1 MIRSFRL
8 KAEATK
14 FVEEILRSVDMPAR
28 TGSATWEG
36 TLKGGKGTMKLG
48 SGAYE
53 GPFSFLS
60 RFEIG
65 AGTNPE
71 ELIGAALAGC
81 FSMALSAN
89 LEKAGH
95 PATRVSTKANVKLEM
110 LPTGPTIT
118 TIELDNESQVPGIDE
133 KAFQEQA
140 EATKKGC
147 PVSRALTGTEIK
159 LNATLTN

>member
-1 MIRSFRL
+1 MITR
-8 KAEATK
+8 
-14 FVEEILRSVDMPAR
+14 MPQR
-28 TGSATWEG
+28 TGSAVWEG

-60 RFEIG
+60 RFESG
-65 AGTNPE
+65 SGTNPE

-95 PATRVSTKANVKLEM
+95 PATRVSTTADVKLEM
-110 LPTGPTIT
+110 LPAGPTIT
-118 TIELDNESQVPGIDE
+118 TIELNNESEVPGIDAT
-133 KAFQEQA
+133 AFQEQA

-147 PVSRALTGTEIK
+147 PVSRVLTGAEIRLTAK
-159 LNATLTN
+159 LKR